1 MFKGA
6 NKTFPT
12 LSGTD
17 YGHCGG
23 VRLNGIITPFPYP
36 QTGTMRTRD
45 VFRSA
50 VGGLWRQKART
61 TLTLLGVSVGACA
74 LAFSL
79 SLGLG
84 LRALIDTEFRS
95 RDEFWWVTV
104 FPKNRGIPAVEEKD
118 IPPREIEVS
127 DVVPAE
133 RRARMRAVLADR
145 YRHLY
150 RPDELVRLTPEQLA
164 PLAALPG
171 VAEVRTFRGGYGQM
185 RIGEKFADGML
196 YGGRLDQFDPPL
208 QSRLTHGRLPNPDA
222 ANEAVLSELTLYNLG
237 FETDAQL
244 TSAVGS
250 TVRVVVGRSE
260 FEKAGSLASVLA
272 GPGEMKEAAT
282 KSQLETLDKIVA
294 QLPGK
299 IDTFDLTP
307 LEKALVKAVM
317 ARPTKP
323 TEKKPPER
331 TTADFVVVGVV
342 RETLPEEQDSNPFRL
357 PHKMRGDGT
366 SLFTTVGGGELV
378 VAHGETRGRL
388 GHTEAFVRVQPGGDL
403 EAVVDGVKAS
413 GLECFSMLKQ
423 YQSVRREVT
432 LIAAGLNLFSLISL
446 LVAAIGITNTLFT
459 SVLERTR
466 EIGIWKSLGA
476 RDGTILLLFLTE
488 GAVIGLVGGLLGLA
502 AAWGLS
508 IPGDGLVRRLIQ
520 DQSHDKLVSES
531 VFEFPLWLS
540 GGAVLFA
547 VLITTLAALYPARR
561 ASRVQPV
568 EALRHE

>member
-1 MFKGA
+1 
-6 NKTFPT
+6 
-12 LSGTD
+12 
-17 YGHCGG
+17 
-23 VRLNGIITPFPYP
+23 
-36 QTGTMRTRD
+36 MRTRD

-61 TLTLLGVSVGACA
+61 TLTLLGVSVGGCA

-84 LRALIDTEFRS
+84 LRALIDNEFRS

-104 FPKNRGIPAVEEKD
+104 FPPNRGQAVVEEKD
-118 IPPREIEVS
+118 IPPQEIEVS
-127 DVVPAE
+127 DAVPAE
-133 RRARMRAVLADR
+133 RRARLRGRLIQR
-145 YRHLY
+145 YRQQH
-150 RPDELVRLTPEQLA
+150 RPGDVKLLSKEQLA
-164 PLAALPG
+164 PLANLPD
-171 VAEVRTFRGGYGQM
+171 VAEVRTSRNGYGQL
-185 RIGEKFADGML
+185 RIGDTFSAGGL
-196 YGGRLDQFDPPL
+196 YGGRLDQFDPSL
-208 QSRLTHGRLPNPDA
+208 DTRLTHGRLPNPESA
-222 ANEAVLSELTLYNLG
+222 TEAVLSELTLYDLG
-237 FETDAQL
+237 FRTDAEL
-244 TSAVGS
+244 ATAVGR

-260 FEKAGSLASVLA
+260 FEKAGSLAAALTA
-272 GPGEMKEAAT
+272 GSGDVQEAVT
-282 KSQLETLDKIVA
+282 KSQMETLNKIVA

-307 LEKALVKAVM
+307 LEKQLVKAVI
-317 ARPTKP
+317 ARPVKA
-323 TEKKPPER
+323 TEPKTPVR
-331 TTADFVVVGVV
+331 VTAEYTVVGVL
-342 RETLPEEQDSNPFRL
+342 RELRSDEQDPNPFRL
-357 PHKMRGDGT
+357 SHKMRGDGT
-366 SLFTTVGGGELV
+366 NLFTTVSGGERA
-378 VAHGETRGRL
+378 VAYSAEVSRL
-388 GHTEAFVRVQPGGDL
+388 GYPEAFVRVRPGGDL
-403 EAVVDGVKAS
+403 EAVVAGVKAA
-413 GLECFSMLKQ
+413 GLDCFSMLEMYRNVK
-423 YQSVRREVT
+423 REVT

-508 IPGDGLVRRLIQ
+508 VPGDGLVRRLIQ

-531 VFEFPLWLS
+531 VFEFPHWLS

-561 ASRVQPV
+561 AARVQPV